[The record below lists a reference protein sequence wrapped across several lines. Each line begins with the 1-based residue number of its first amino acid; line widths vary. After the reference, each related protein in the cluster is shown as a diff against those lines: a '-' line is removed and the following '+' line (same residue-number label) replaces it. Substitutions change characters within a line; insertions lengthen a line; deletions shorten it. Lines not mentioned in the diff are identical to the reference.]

1 MGIPVGA
8 KTSEHKS
15 RGEGAAGQGG
25 PVSLLILLI
34 TFLSGSG
41 GEYQCE

>member
-15 RGEGAAGQGG
+15 RGEGAAGWGG
-25 PVSLLILLI
+25 VRVSLLILFLI
-34 TFLSGSG
+34 TFLSGHG
-41 GEYQCE
+41 GE